1 MEIYMKKLLIVA
13 ALFGTIALN
22 AEVTAGEKVY
32 KENCA
37 ICHTI
42 TGGGGLGPDFN
53 MVAYTRHKE
62 EIEYYAK
69 DPYSL
74 YEAFGYSANAM
85 PTLPLEDQQFKDVAE
100 YISSLQPFKKW
111 MIKTKK
117 ELKVKTSEHNETN
130 STQPKS

>member
-1 MEIYMKKLLIVA
+1 MKKLLIVA
-13 ALFGTIALN
+13 TLFGTIALN

-42 TGGGGLGPDFN
+42 TGGGGMGPDFN

-74 YEAFGYSANAM
+74 KM
-85 PTLPLEDQQFKDVAE
+85 
-100 YISSLQPFKKW
+100 
-111 MIKTKK
+111 
-117 ELKVKTSEHNETN
+117 
-130 STQPKS
+130 

>member
-1 MEIYMKKLLIVA
+1 MKKLLISLTLLTTSTLMADV
-13 ALFGTIALN
+13 
-22 AEVTAGEKVY
+22 EAGEKVY

-42 TGGGGLGPDFN
+42 NGGGGLGPDFN

-62 EIEYYAK
+62 EIAQYAK

-74 YEAFGYSANAM
+74 YKAFGYSANAM
-85 PTLPLEDQQFKDVAE
+85 PTLPLEDKQFEDVAD

-111 MIKTKK
+111 MIKKRPSK
-117 ELKVKTSEHNETN
+117 EIVVKNEEDN
-130 STQPKS
+130 KSIEETIEK

>member
-1 MEIYMKKLLIVA
+1 MKKLLIVA
-13 ALFGTIALN
+13 TLFGTIALN

-42 TGGGGLGPDFN
+42 TGGGGMGPDFN

-74 YEAFGYSANAM
+74 YKTFGYSANAM
-85 PTLPLEDQQFKDVAE
+85 PTLPLEDQQFKDVAD

-117 ELKVKTSEHNETN
+117 ELKVKISERNETN
-130 STQPKS
+130 STQAKS

>member
-1 MEIYMKKLLIVA
+1 MKKITLFILLLTVSTLSADIK
-13 ALFGTIALN
+13 
-22 AEVTAGEKVY
+22 AGEKVY

-42 TGGGGLGPDFN
+42 NGGSALGPDFN
-53 MVAYTRHKE
+53 IVSYTRKKE
-62 EIEYYAK
+62 EIANYAK

-111 MIKTKK
+111 MIK
-117 ELKVKTSEHNETN
+117 
-130 STQPKS
+130 

>member
-42 TGGGGLGPDFN
+42 TGGGGMGPDFN

-74 YEAFGYSANAM
+74 YKTFGYSANAM
-85 PTLPLEDQQFKDVAE
+85 PTLPLEDQQFKDVAD

-117 ELKVKTSEHNETN
+117 ELKVKISERNETN
-130 STQPKS
+130 STQAKS